1 MLAVLDTAFWVT
13 EEASNKEVFKDIK
26 MDEFT

>member
-13 EEASNKEVFKDIK
+13 EEASNKVFKDIK